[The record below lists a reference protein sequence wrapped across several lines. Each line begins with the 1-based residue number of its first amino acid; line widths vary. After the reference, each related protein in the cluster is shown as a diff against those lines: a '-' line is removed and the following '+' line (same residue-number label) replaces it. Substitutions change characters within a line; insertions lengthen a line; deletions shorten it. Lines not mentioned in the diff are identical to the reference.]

1 MVASIIWF
9 FVILAVIIL
18 SHEFGHFIVA
28 RANGIRVIEFAMGFG
43 PTLCSFTRKGT
54 KFSLKLLPLGG
65 ACIFDDA
72 EFENLSEEKKTDEG
86 EEAFSEDISA
96 DGDKNLKKEKP
107 KGIPFRQAGVWAR
120 ISTVFA
126 GPFFNFIVA
135 FIFAMIIVGS
145 VGTDLPV
152 VQGLTDGRPAAES
165 GLKVNDVITRINGE
179 SIHVWRDIS
188 LISILNSG
196 EELTIEYERDGETGT
211 VTFTPAY
218 SSEDNRYYIGIE
230 GGTYYMECKGFDLIK
245 YSWYELIYNFR
256 NTLKS
261 LKQLVLGKLSYDNLS
276 GPVGIAQVV
285 NENYDV
291 AKDYGISSV
300 VLTMMNIAM
309 LLSVNLGVINLLPL
323 PALDGGRLVFLLV
336 EAVRGKPVPAEKE
349 GMVHLI
355 GIILFFLLAIFV
367 FYNDIMRIIG

>member
-72 EFENLSEEKKTDEG
+72 ELENLSEEKKTDEG

-96 DGDKNLKKEKP
+96 DGDKALKKEKP

-165 GLKVNDVITRINGE
+165 GLKVNDVITKINGE

>member
-72 EFENLSEEKKTDEG
+72 ELENLSEEKKTDEG

-165 GLKVNDVITRINGE
+165 GLKVNDVITKINGE

>member
-72 EFENLSEEKKTDEG
+72 ELENLSEEKKTDEG

-96 DGDKNLKKEKP
+96 DGDKALKKEKP

>member
-72 EFENLSEEKKTDEG
+72 ELENLSEEKKTDEG
-86 EEAFSEDISA
+86 EEAFSEDIGA
-96 DGDKNLKKEKP
+96 DGDKTLKKEKP

-152 VQGLTDGRPAAES
+152 VQGLTDGRPAAKS
-165 GLKVNDVITRINGE
+165 GLEVNDVITKINGE

-230 GGTYYMECKGFDLIK
+230 GGTYYMDCKGFDLIK

-276 GPVGIAQVV
+276 GPVGIAQIV

-291 AKDYGISSV
+291 AKDYGVSSV

>member
-9 FVILAVIIL
+9 FVILAVIVL

-72 EFENLSEEKKTDEG
+72 ELENLSEEKKTDEDT
-86 EEAFSEDISA
+86 EALTENTDSD
-96 DGDKNLKKEKP
+96 DKTLKEEKP
-107 KGIPFRQAGVWAR
+107 KGIPFREAGVWAR

-152 VQGLTDGRPAAES
+152 VQGLTDGRPAQES
-165 GLKVNDVITRINGE
+165 GLKVNDVITKINGE

-211 VTFTPAY
+211 VTFAPAY

-230 GGTYYMECKGFDLIK
+230 GGTYYIECKGWNLIK

-291 AKDYGISSV
+291 AKDYGVSSV
-300 VLTMMNIAM
+300 ILTMMNIAM

-323 PALDGGRLVFLLV
+323 PALDGGRLVFLFV